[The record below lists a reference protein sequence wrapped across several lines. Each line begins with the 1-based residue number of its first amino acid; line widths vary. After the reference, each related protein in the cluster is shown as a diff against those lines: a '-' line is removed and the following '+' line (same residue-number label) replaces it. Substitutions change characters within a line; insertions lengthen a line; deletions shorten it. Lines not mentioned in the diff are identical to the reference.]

1 MIGVGFSNLDAHVL
15 EEQEIQVLEQ
25 IAQLATI
32 AVDNA
37 RLYTEAQDARKFAEA
52 ANDAKS
58 AFLASVSHELRT
70 PLTSV
75 LGFARII
82 QKRFDERI
90 QPAIT
95 NSEQRVER
103 AVNQVTQNLQVI
115 LSEGERLT
123 NLINDVLDLE
133 KIESGQIIWKETPVD
148 MVEVLYSALEATDVL
163 IQESGLAFSLEVD
176 DVPTFTADRDR
187 MLQVMVNL
195 ISNALKFTKTGTITC
210 RVKHDMN
217 LLRVSIGDTGI
228 GIPQAEQGQIFEKFK
243 QVGDSLTG
251 KPGGTGLGLSICK
264 EIIEHYGGKIWV
276 ESVPGTGS
284 NFSFALSLGQGDPK
298 PDKFDT
304 QPLVINRDSLLSQL
318 QELKHV
324 TETLDTPQRILV
336 VDDEI
341 PIRTLLRQ
349 ELEHE
354 GYTVEEAT
362 NGREALEMNQ
372 ANPPDLVLLD
382 IMMPE
387 INGFDVVATLRQ
399 NARYLT
405 MPIVIISIVENYDK
419 GYNLGVDYYMTKPVD
434 MARLLAEVDSLLNN
448 GALERVLVAD
458 TDEANVARVAK
469 VLQRKG
475 YMTAL
480 ASDEAALLRQVVAFK
495 PDALIVHNTFSSKRD
510 FIQTLRVNQGLRRAL
525 ILIYE

>member
-1 MIGVGFSNLDAHVL
+1 
-15 EEQEIQVLEQ
+15 
-25 IAQLATI
+25 
-32 AVDNA
+32 
-37 RLYTEAQDARKFAEA
+37 
-52 ANDAKS
+52 
-58 AFLASVSHELRT
+58 
-70 PLTSV
+70 
-75 LGFARII
+75 
-82 QKRFDERI
+82 
-90 QPAIT
+90 
-95 NSEQRVER
+95 
-103 AVNQVTQNLQVI
+103 
-115 LSEGERLT
+115 
-123 NLINDVLDLE
+123 
-133 KIESGQIIWKETPVD
+133 
-148 MVEVLYSALEATDVL
+148 
-163 IQESGLAFSLEVD
+163 
-176 DVPTFTADRDR
+176 
-187 MLQVMVNL
+187 
-195 ISNALKFTKTGTITC
+195 
-210 RVKHDMN
+210 
-217 LLRVSIGDTGI
+217 
-228 GIPQAEQGQIFEKFK
+228 
-243 QVGDSLTG
+243 
-251 KPGGTGLGLSICK
+251 
-264 EIIEHYGGKIWV
+264 
-276 ESVPGTGS
+276 
-284 NFSFALSLGQGDPK
+284 
-298 PDKFDT
+298 
-304 QPLVINRDSLLSQL
+304 VINRDSLLSQL

-362 NGREALEMNQ
+362 NGREALEMIQ